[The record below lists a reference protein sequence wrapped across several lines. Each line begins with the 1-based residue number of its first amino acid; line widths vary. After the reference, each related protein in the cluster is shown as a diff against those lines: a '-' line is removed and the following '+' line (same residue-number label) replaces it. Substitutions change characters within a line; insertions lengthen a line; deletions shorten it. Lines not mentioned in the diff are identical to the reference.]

1 MSDYLHVSSPP
12 LKIPFITC
20 IKIMASNKLHH
31 GTTAEDTP
39 RPARSKNMSKFR
51 LKIRLS
57 KTNPIMSDPIR
68 YPSVPMVKNRE
79 PFSRE
84 VWETSKMSGNVG
96 PIIPFAHPCNRMFNE
111 WNGYS
116 KTHL

>member
-1 MSDYLHVSSPP
+1 MTLAVDLLYVFDHLHASSPP

-31 GTTAEDTP
+31 GTTATDTP
-39 RPARSKNMSKFR
+39 RPTRTKNMSKFR
-51 LKIRLS
+51 SKICLS
-57 KTNPIMSDPIR
+57 KTKPIISDPIR

-84 VWETSKMSGNVG
+84 VWAMSKISGNVG
-96 PIIPFAHPCNRMFNE
+96 PIIPFAHP
-111 WNGYS
+111 
-116 KTHL
+116 